1 MAFLEIFI
9 LSGNSL
15 VFLPLKAF
23 DERPWNARE
32 AGIAMKSL
40 ETLVHYSEIG
50 HKRKKKKLIKVR
62 KNK

>member
-23 DERPWNARE
+23 DERLWNARE
-32 AGIAMKSL
+32 AGIAKKSL
-40 ETLVHYSEIG
+40 KGHSEIG
-50 HKRKKKKLIKVR
+50 YKQKKLRKVR